1 VKRTHRLFALA
12 EHLRGRR
19 TGVTAEELAEHFDVS
34 VRTMFRDLDALRDAS
49 FPVHG
54 ERGRGG
60 GLALDRSYT
69 LPPVNF
75 TAREAALLVAAGRF
89 LAEMRV
95 LPFTGTLS
103 SALDKVRAALSAS
116 AQRQLLDHLETLKF
130 IGVPALTAAP
140 EVRRALEEAWFE
152 RAALWIRY
160 AGSRETTTRRV
171 RLESVVMD
179 RSETLVNAHDLE
191 KDELR
196 QFRLDRIES
205 AIVDRGDGS
214 DPPPAASAAHTR
226 SDQVRTRAR
235 KAKR

>member
-19 TGVTAEELAEHFDVS
+19 TGITAEELAVRFGVS

-60 GLALDRSYT
+60 GLVLDRSYT

-75 TAREAALLVAAGRF
+75 SAREAALLVAAGRW

-95 LPFTGTLS
+95 LPFTATLE

-116 AQRQLLDHLETLKF
+116 AQRQLLEHLESLKF
-130 IGVPALTAAP
+130 VGVPAQTAPP
-140 EVRRALEEAWFE
+140 EVRKALEEAWFE
-152 RAALWIRY
+152 GATLRIRY
-160 AGSRETTTRRV
+160 AGARETTTRRV
-171 RLESVVMD
+171 RLESVVME
-179 RSETLVNAHDLE
+179 RSLTLVNAHDLE
-191 KDELR
+191 KNEPR
-196 QFRLDRIES
+196 QFRLDRIEQAEVERPDARRS
-205 AIVDRGDGS
+205 R
-214 DPPPAASAAHTR
+214 PPPGR
-226 SDQVRTRAR
+226 
-235 KAKR
+235 

>member
-19 TGVTAEELAEHFDVS
+19 TGITAEELSERFGVS

-60 GLALDRSYT
+60 GLVLDRSYT

-75 TAREAALLVAAGRF
+75 TAREAALLVAVGKWIS
-89 LAEMRV
+89 EMRI
-95 LPFTGTLS
+95 LPFTATLE

-116 AQRQLLDHLETLKF
+116 AQRQLLDHLESLKF
-130 IGVPALTAAP
+130 IGVPARTAPP

-152 RAALWIRY
+152 GVPLTIRY
-160 AGSRETTTRRV
+160 AGARGTTIRRV
-171 RLESVVMD
+171 RLESVVME
-179 RSETLVNAHDLE
+179 RSETLVNAHDLDKNE
-191 KDELR
+191 PR
-196 QFRLDRIES
+196 QFRLEKIEH
-205 AIVDRGDGS
+205 AVVDRADLIRPA
-214 DPPPAASAAHTR
+214 PPPR
-226 SDQVRTRAR
+226 DR
-235 KAKR
+235 